1 LNDTSTIVDHQII
14 ECYDHEKDVLCAW
27 SKLIQ
32 KEDPDIIIGYNIF
45 GFDYPFMFERAN
57 QTNCMVEFMIF
68 GRHKEQRQELIETS
82 IVLASGPFELKL
94 LPMSGRLQIDLYT
107 HMRKEYNL
115 PSYKLDYVSSYLMS
129 DKVTRYENN
138 SNDTCMIYTKNMKGL
153 ELYSY
158 VHFEIQNHSSE
169 LYLDGKKFK
178 IIEMNVEGFVIDDV
192 LDIKDSFTWG
202 LSKDDVSPKD
212 IFEMTRKGKEE
223 RGLIAKYCIQDC
235 NLVHQIFQKID
246 VMTTFTEMSKI
257 M

>member
-1 LNDTSTIVDHQII
+1 
-14 ECYDHEKDVLCAW
+14 
-27 SKLIQ
+27 
-32 KEDPDIIIGYNIF
+32 
-45 GFDYPFMFERAN
+45 MFERAN

-68 GRHKEQRQELIETS
+68 GRHKDKVKINRTS

-212 IFEMTRKGKEE
+212 IFE
-223 RGLIAKYCIQDC
+223 
-235 NLVHQIFQKID
+235 
-246 VMTTFTEMSKI
+246 
-257 M
+257 